1 MNNGQKLVAMRSRLQ
16 WTQRELADALHIN
29 VRTLQRWEN
38 GTRNCPDIV
47 IMLVERI
54 VDDEAA

>member
-1 MNNGQKLVAMRSRLQ
+1 MNNGQKLAALRARLE
-16 WTQRELADALHIN
+16 WTQRQLADALHVN

-38 GTRNCPDIV
+38 GARNCPDIV

-54 VDDEAA
+54 VEEGA

>member
-1 MNNGQKLVAMRSRLQ
+1 MNNAQKLYALRSRLQ
-16 WTQRELADALHIN
+16 WTQRQLADALHIN
-29 VRTLQRWEN
+29 VRTVQRWEN

-54 VDDEAA
+54 VEEAA

>member
-1 MNNGQKLVAMRSRLQ
+1 MNNAQKLAALRSRLQ
-16 WTQRELADALHIN
+16 WTQRQLADALHIN

-54 VDDEAA
+54 VEEAA